1 MPKLRA
7 SASRRT
13 SFSCR
18 GREHRPAASD
28 HDRMDVEP
36 VLVDQIVPHE
46 RRGQVGAAEHEV
58 AARLGLESLDLVR
71 DDLPHDRGVPAR
83 ALECPRV
90 DELGHVPPDAGELG
104 HGPGVRGI
112 GVGRGPEPGHQLVG
126 DASVQERA
134 HRGELRIEVPVQLVV
149 DHVPVERVVRSLEEA
164 VEGDRH
170 HPDELSHRFLISRPP
185 SP

>member
-1 MPKLRA
+1 MLVRW
-7 SASRRT
+7 
-13 SFSCR
+13 
-18 GREHRPAASD
+18 REHRPAASD
-28 HDRMDVEP
+28 DDRMDVEP
-36 VLVDQIVPHE
+36 VLVDQVVPHE

-58 AARLGLESLDLVR
+58 SARLGLEPLDLLG

-83 ALECPRV
+83 SLEGPRV
-90 DELGHVPPDAGELG
+90 DELGHVAPDARELG
-104 HGPGVRGI
+104 DGLAARRI

-134 HRGELRIEVPVQLVV
+134 HRGELGIEVPVQLVV
-149 DHVPVERVVRSLEEA
+149 DHVPVELMIRSLEET

-170 HPDELSHRFLISRPP
+170 HPDELSHRECPLLSSSPP